1 MNKSVEHIQT
11 LEGTH
16 TLKKVF
22 QITDNCAPHYKSVN
36 HFYQQ
41 VSFVINPAFQTTFTV
56 WNCQTN
62 RTVAIIILQSIFHSM
77 CTIVALFRP
86 K

>member
-16 TLKKVF
+16 KLKKVY

-41 VSFVINPAFQTTFTV
+41 VSFVINPSDTD
-56 WNCQTN
+56 
-62 RTVAIIILQSIFHSM
+62 LQLNSNVYCVRKRNIS
-77 CTIVALFRP
+77 
-86 K
+86 